1 MAGELQLLSV
11 SLCWTG
17 VQWPK
22 VDTLEDS
29 LSYGQLHRSPQMQ
42 FAFTGELSQGH
53 QASPTPSFQ
62 LASVGWLQ
70 RSWPGADAC
79 MCAEQEGLGAAS
91 FLERRPCQRDSLA
104 STASWG
110 HSLKLTVHSPVQSNC
125 PGAPVGAVARPTRGP
140 AWPSLTMWQAW
151 MAAHS
156 RASFQCCLPRSQ
168 MLPLEKNCFTI

>member
-1 MAGELQLLSV
+1 MVSFIVLPKCSLPLLGS
-11 SLCWTG
+11 C
-17 VQWPK
+17 PK
-22 VDTLEDS
+22 VIKL
-29 LSYGQLHRSPQMQ
+29 PQP
-42 FAFTGELSQGH
+42 
-53 QASPTPSFQ
+53 QASSLPVWAGF
-62 LASVGWLQ
+62 
-70 RSWPGADAC
+70 R
-79 MCAEQEGLGAAS
+79 GLGQGQMHACVQSRRVWEQPAS
-91 FLERRPCQRDSLA
+91 WRDAPCQRDSLA